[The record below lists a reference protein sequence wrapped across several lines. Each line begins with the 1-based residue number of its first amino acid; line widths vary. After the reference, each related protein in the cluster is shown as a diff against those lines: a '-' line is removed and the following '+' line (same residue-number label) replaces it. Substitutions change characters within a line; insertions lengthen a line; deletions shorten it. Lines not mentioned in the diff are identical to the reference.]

1 MKLTNLIMASALIA
15 GAASVKIAKDDL
27 NLSLVEECLIG
38 NQSLVQKEWHQ
49 NLPDIYGHDFGIVR
63 IFGQDAV
70 DELKKVP
77 HMDQKADFVIAY
89 HPECPHCVSMVQE
102 VEQLAKKATEE
113 DLDVNVVTINMS
125 KSMDQV
131 NALDVHAY
139 PTIRL
144 YKNDGKAIKFPRKP
158 RKMENMLEFL
168 HENGI
173 TQKKK

>member
-1 MKLTNLIMASALIA
+1 MTFGCVRLSGGVMLE
-15 GAASVKIAKDDL
+15 AAPRVK
-27 NLSLVEECLIG
+27 
-38 NQSLVQKEWHQ
+38 
-49 NLPDIYGHDFGIVR
+49 
-63 IFGQDAV
+63 
-70 DELKKVP
+70 
-77 HMDQKADFVIAY
+77 
-89 HPECPHCVSMVQE
+89 HPEPPPPPNRVTNILEGFAPYTAAV
-102 VEQLAKKATEE
+102 LNRKKATEE